1 MPRKRMVRKFVRW
14 AHPMAWLNLVP
25 VDGGRGAD
33 VVSDAANGRY
43 DLAIKGALRAAGK
56 SGFKIPVCLAPAHV
70 SGQVYI
76 AGQQVSYN
84 G

>member
-1 MPRKRMVRKFVRW
+1 M
-14 AHPMAWLNLVP
+14 
-25 VDGGRGAD
+25 
-33 VVSDAANGRY
+33 VSDAANGRY